1 MKYDPYTDSF
11 VDDDNTAPAYTSN
24 RTVPILCSHVCLG
37 RDGFGYCK
45 YTMCINPQFS
55 NYGTAQYGSGVQK
68 VVITNADRIRAMT
81 DEELAEFLSHPRSV
95 CPQWDC
101 EKCEED
107 GNCRV
112 CIIEW
117 LKKEVDG

>member
-1 MKYDPYTDSF
+1 MRYDPYTDRF
-11 VDDDNTAPAYTSN
+11 VDDDNTAPAYVSN

-81 DEELAEFLSHPRSV
+81 DAELAEWISHPKVNYCQKEEGS
-95 CPQWDC
+95 CTWD
-101 EKCEED
+101 D
-107 GNCRV
+107 NCAD
-112 CIIEW
+112 CCLEW
-117 LKKEVDG
+117 LKKEVEQ